1 MFLLM
6 RLSRRRTSRPRLAL
20 VDVVVV
26 LLLLLLLLLLDPLA
40 LQWWTLTRLLLP
52 LLLAVRSRSST
63 LVRVR
68 RGTPRSRRALVVSR
82 MSAVLA
88 RRVAGN
94 LSLLVLPKS
103 RRSTIL
109 RE

>member
-1 MFLLM
+1 M

-26 LLLLLLLLLLDPLA
+26 LLLLLLLLLDPLA

-52 LLLAVRSRSST
+52 LLLAVRSRPST

>member
-26 LLLLLLLLLLDPLA
+26 LPLLLLLLLDPLA

-52 LLLAVRSRSST
+52 LLLAVRSRPST